1 MKFYEIHIKEWNDLF
16 KINQEF
22 LSCFVFRGQGNA
34 DWSLETSLRRMVDE
48 YHNRQYDQDKPLE
61 YEMNMIKDFKWRYP
75 TYQSNPNMMP
85 GVDDEI
91 EWLSVMQHYGAKTRL
106 LDFSFSLYV
115 ALYMALYGAFGTDIA
130 VWAINIKMLQSQQ
143 RHKFFSENNREP
155 NEDEIY
161 EGIYECAQEILH
173 TRSYSESSLFIIRP
187 KLCNER
193 ISRQQG
199 LFLMPSIVTR
209 KFEDILSEYTS
220 LEDPMILDGDKIE
233 NIHQCTDAGV
243 IKFVISN
250 EMRYALS
257 TALLQMNISAETMF
271 PGVEGLAQ
279 SVNKLRRN
287 D

>member
-1 MKFYEIHIKEWNDLF
+1 MF

-34 DWSLETSLRRMVDE
+34 DWPLETSLRRMVDE
-48 YHNRQYDQDKPLE
+48 YHNEQYDKDKPLE

-85 GVDDEI
+85 DKDAEI

-106 LDFSFSLYV
+106 LDFSYSLYV
-115 ALYMALYGAFGTDIA
+115 ALYMALYGAFKSDVA
-130 VWAINIKMLQSQQ
+130 VWAINIKMLQKQQ
-143 RHKFFSENNREP
+143 YDDYLKKNQTRPSE
-155 NEDEIY
+155 EDLYEEIY
-161 EGIYECAQEILH
+161 RQAENVLH
-173 TRSYSESSLFIIRP
+173 NHADSQSCLYIIRP

-193 ISRQQG
+193 ICRQQG
-199 LFLMPSIVTR
+199 LFLMPSTVTR
-209 KFEDILSEYTS
+209 KFEDILSEYT
-220 LEDPMILDGDKIE
+220 PMSVPMKIEGDKIE
-233 NIHQCTDAGV
+233 NIHYCTDAGV

-271 PGVEGLAQ
+271 PGLEGLAQ
-279 SVNKLRRN
+279 SVNKLRKN

>member
-1 MKFYEIHIKEWNDLF
+1 MKFYEIHIKKWNDLF

-34 DWSLETSLRRMVDE
+34 DWPLETSLRRMVDE
-48 YHNRQYDQDKPLE
+48 YHNGQYKKDKPLE
-61 YEMNMIKDFKWRYP
+61 YEMTMIKDFKWRYP

-85 GVDDEI
+85 DKDAEI

-106 LDFSFSLYV
+106 LDFSYSLYV
-115 ALYMALYGAFGTDIA
+115 ALYMALYGAFGSDVA
-130 VWAINIKMLQSQQ
+130 VWAINVKMLQRKYYSD
-143 RHKFFSENNREP
+143 FFEIKKHEP
-155 NEDEIY
+155 SDDEMNEIIY
-161 EGIYECAQEILH
+161 NKAQEIL
-173 TRSYSESSLFIIRP
+173 RSHMEPEKELFIIRP

-199 LFLMPSIVTR
+199 LFLMPSMVTC
-209 KFEDILSEYTS
+209 KFVDILSEYTT
-220 LEDPMILDGDKIE
+220 LDPPMKLDGN
-233 NIHQCTDAGV
+233 NIDHLHLCADAGV

-271 PGVEGLAQ
+271 PGLEGLAQ
-279 SVNKLRRN
+279 SVNKLRKN